1 MAPQVNGSVSAAAAT
16 ALETSAAFLTD
27 VVLNASLVATGVD
40 SAVPE
45 GEGTDAEVASVTDGN
60 LTHTDTP
67 EVDAGATVQCGLF
80 FIIIYGPMYIVVC
93 IFGLIGNSLSFAVLH
108 RYSRSNVATFL
119 LKALAVSDNLFLLT
133 ALSVQTIT
141 AMLMSFGKE
150 EVLIPIYPYIQTYVW
165 PLTHMIQMGTGW
177 RMVLI
182 ATNRYIAVGK
192 PLHAPRLC
200 TKRNVKVQILVMTL
214 FIIAYN
220 IPRFFEYK
228 YISVNVT
235 SADNTTQEQEENIGL
250 QSKVIYNILY
260 ENVSYCLFVFL
271 IPLIVLVVL
280 NVHLVRELKAAQK
293 SREALTSRTSTEENN
308 ITLVMI
314 VIILVFIVCQT
325 PSALNQILYYIV
337 EEKQK
342 QTCSHYMKYYHIC
355 NLLIIMN
362 SSMNFVI
369 YCVFRRQFQQDLW
382 ALFRGKPPRQHN
394 STIKRMPTNS
404 FRSSSHAS
412 KTQTHNFESVPL
424 TSSTCAELG
433 AATSPAGPDSEKN
446 HIQEAS
452 PQHDSNHSTRWS

>member
-165 PLTHMIQMGTGW
+165 MYG
-177 RMVLI
+177 
-182 ATNRYIAVGK
+182 
-192 PLHAPRLC
+192 
-200 TKRNVKVQILVMTL
+200 
-214 FIIAYN
+214 
-220 IPRFFEYK
+220 
-228 YISVNVT
+228 
-235 SADNTTQEQEENIGL
+235 
-250 QSKVIYNILY
+250 
-260 ENVSYCLFVFL
+260 
-271 IPLIVLVVL
+271 
-280 NVHLVRELKAAQK
+280 
-293 SREALTSRTSTEENN
+293 
-308 ITLVMI
+308 
-314 VIILVFIVCQT
+314 
-325 PSALNQILYYIV
+325 
-337 EEKQK
+337 
-342 QTCSHYMKYYHIC
+342 
-355 NLLIIMN
+355 
-362 SSMNFVI
+362 
-369 YCVFRRQFQQDLW
+369 
-382 ALFRGKPPRQHN
+382 
-394 STIKRMPTNS
+394 
-404 FRSSSHAS
+404 
-412 KTQTHNFESVPL
+412 
-424 TSSTCAELG
+424 
-433 AATSPAGPDSEKN
+433 
-446 HIQEAS
+446 
-452 PQHDSNHSTRWS
+452 